1 MAASAIEKQ
10 PSGLI
15 TLLTADGAELHV
27 DKELLCSSSK
37 FFAGMLTTCDT
48 TRLHVEE
55 TRDTME
61 LVLSVM
67 RGTPP
72 AATFDTRSAACWA
85 AYKRVLI
92 VADKYD
98 MSLVKERCEKWLVS
112 RCLRGRM
119 RELQTFRFQDV
130 AEGFEWLGICQKFDL
145 RDLGWYCAYDLGSQL
160 AAGAWQRPAPECLEA
175 VTCPELLKTI
185 IEAAQA
191 AARERERQAGAGGSG
206 GAGAAGRA
214 GGAEAAE
221 GAAGG
226 AE

>member
-15 TLLTADGAELHV
+15 TLLTEDGSELLV

-55 TRDTME
+55 NREVME
-61 LVLSVM
+61 SVLTVM
-67 RGTPP
+67 RGSPP
-72 AATFDTRSAACWA
+72 ANTFDTRSTACWA
-85 AYKRVLI
+85 IFKKILV

-119 RELQTFRFQDV
+119 RSQSFKFQDV
-130 AEGFEWLGICQKFDL
+130 GEGFEWLAICQKFDL
-145 RDLGWYCAYDLGSQL
+145 KDLGWYCAYDLGTQL
-160 AAGAWQRPAPECLEA
+160 AQGAWSRPLHECLEG
-175 VTCPELLKTI
+175 VTCADMLKTI
-185 IEAAQA
+185 LEAVQA
-191 AARERERQAGAGGSG
+191 AVLCSGPLGGVSSGATM
-206 GAGAAGRA
+206 GADPGMPGL
-214 GGAEAAE
+214 GPE
-221 GAAGG
+221 
-226 AE
+226 